1 MSGQAPESVYGVQEY
16 VETIERY
23 CGGGY
28 HPVRL
33 GDAFS
38 DGRYRVVHKLG
49 WGSYSTVWLAKDQY
63 TNFHVALKI
72 IVGQEGV
79 STNESRILR
88 LLKQHHACA
97 DSPPGA
103 HFVSELLDEFI
114 IDGPNGPHVCLVI
127 EPAACSVADSKEG
140 GIHWQFPLKA
150 AREIAAKVI
159 MGMDFIHR
167 AGIVHG
173 DLHTRNIFFKISN
186 VDRLSTGELY
196 QRLHPPKERPIE
208 RIDKGPLG
216 VSVPPYAVEPLWIG
230 EPCEHVTNT
239 ELMIADFGEAYIAS
253 EKTPQTLN
261 TPVILCPPE
270 ALLKIGTIG
279 MPADIWALAC
289 AIFEILGDR
298 VLFECWPDPDATLTE
313 IVSAIGQPSETL
325 WKAWQNRH
333 EHFNEDGSWK
343 PSKRGRARMSR
354 PLDVRIAQM
363 RRGDQG
369 FTEAEQD
376 ALLQL
381 LKGMLTW
388 DPEER
393 FTIADVVQSEWME
406 KFGKPAIATPE
417 TESSPQPATEIEKPA
432 EGALGIEV
440 SLPSS
445 TEAEKPAEGAFG
457 IEVSLP
463 SSTEAEKSPK
473 EDLLEESKDF
483 KIGRSLQTSTE
494 MKKSSYENLLEESK
508 DLRIERLET
517 PMELPRTEREKRL
530 NEDILV
536 EAKDP
541 EAERIEIP
549 ETPSHIEIE
558 KSHSKVSLEEVR
570 DVKVETLAKSE

>member
-1 MSGQAPESVYGVQEY
+1 MTRQPTFGM
-16 VETIERY
+16 
-23 CGGGY
+23 
-28 HPVRL
+28 
-33 GDAFS
+33 
-38 DGRYRVVHKLG
+38 
-49 WGSYSTVWLAKDQY
+49 
-63 TNFHVALKI
+63 
-72 IVGQEGV
+72 
-79 STNESRILR
+79 
-88 LLKQHHACA
+88 HHLI
-97 DSPPGA
+97 SN
-103 HFVSELLDEFI
+103 L
-114 IDGPNGPHVCLVI
+114 
-127 EPAACSVADSKEG
+127 
-140 GIHWQFPLKA
+140 
-150 AREIAAKVI
+150 
-159 MGMDFIHR
+159 
-167 AGIVHG
+167 
-173 DLHTRNIFFKISN
+173 DLHTRNIFFKISD
-186 VDRLSTGELY
+186 VDRLSAGELY

-216 VSVPPYAVEPLWIG
+216 VGVPPYAVEPLWIG
-230 EPCEHVTNT
+230 ESCEHVTNT

-253 EKTPQTLN
+253 EKTPQALN

-270 ALLKIGTIG
+270 ALLKICTIG

-343 PSKRGRARMSR
+343 PSKRGKARMSR

-393 FTIADVVQSEWME
+393 LTIADVVHSEWME
-406 KFGKPAIATPE
+406 KFGKPAIATLK
-417 TESSPQPATEIEKPA
+417 TESSPQPATEMEKPA
-432 EGALGIEV
+432 EGTLGIEV

-445 TEAEKPAEGAFG
+445 A
-457 IEVSLP
+457 
-463 SSTEAEKSPK
+463 EAEKSPK
-473 EDLLEESKDF
+473 EDLLEESKDS

-494 MKKSSYENLLEESK
+494 MEKSSYENLFEESK

-517 PMELPRTEREKRL
+517 PMELPCTEREKSL

-536 EAKDP
+536 EAKNP
-541 EAERIEIP
+541 EVERIERP
-549 ETPSHIEIE
+549 KTPSHIEIE

-570 DVKVETLAKSE
+570 DVKVERMETLAKSE